1 MVHVDSLDRLRK
13 VCGIGS
19 LIALVLVVFSALM
32 AVVYAME
39 IALALADPGFFID
52 PMDNRGT
59 AISGVSNLAGM
70 LCCLWATIYGYGII
84 NSIRSGDSPFTPC
97 NVECMKGIATMLLI
111 GFVAVVLIQAL
122 LILVLRPG
130 MYLFDTP
137 GHLLVAGAIAYLI
150 YLIFEY
156 GSALQTESD
165 EFL

>member
-1 MVHVDSLDRLRK
+1 MHVDSLDRLRK

-19 LIALVLVVFSALM
+19 IIALVLVVFSVIM
-32 AVVYAME
+32 VIVYAME
-39 IALALADPGFFID
+39 IALALVDPGFFID

-70 LCCLWATIYGYGII
+70 LGCLWATIYGFGLV
-84 NSIRSGDSPFTPC
+84 NSIRSGDSPFTPG
-97 NVECMKGIATMLLI
+97 NVECMKGIATTLLLA
-111 GFVAVVLIQAL
+111 FVAMVLIQAL

-137 GHLLVAGAIAYLI
+137 GHILVAGAVSYLI

-156 GSALQTESD
+156 GTALQTESD